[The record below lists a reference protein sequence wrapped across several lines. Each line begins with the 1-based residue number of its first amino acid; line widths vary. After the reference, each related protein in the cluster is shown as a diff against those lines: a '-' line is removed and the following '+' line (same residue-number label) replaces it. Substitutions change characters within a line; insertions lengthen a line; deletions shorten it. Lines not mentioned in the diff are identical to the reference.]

1 VSVRPLGLYA
11 LAFGLMLAAGAAL
24 AVSAGGFLENTQL
37 LWVSVGL
44 SIGAIVIAVLTVV
57 LRPNDR

>member
-11 LAFGLMLAAGAAL
+11 LAFGLMLAAGTAL

-57 LRPNDR
+57 LRPHER

>member
-24 AVSAGGFLENTQL
+24 AVAAGGFLENTQL
-37 LWVSVGL
+37 LWISVGL
-44 SIGAIVIAVLTVV
+44 SIGAIVVAVLTVV

>member
-24 AVSAGGFLENTQL
+24 AVSAAGFLENTQL

>member
-44 SIGAIVIAVLTVV
+44 SIGAIVAAVLTVV
-57 LRPNDR
+57 LRPRDR